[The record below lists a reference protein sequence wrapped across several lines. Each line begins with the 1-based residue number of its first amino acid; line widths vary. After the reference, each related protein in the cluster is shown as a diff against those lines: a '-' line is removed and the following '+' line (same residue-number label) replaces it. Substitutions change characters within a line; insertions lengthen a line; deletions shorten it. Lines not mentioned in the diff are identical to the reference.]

1 MFVSNTD
8 DPIYT
13 FLFHTGFHS
22 HGLISCVLLNP
33 IKHKVLYNEF
43 FVKITHVWICA
54 VMKISMSVIQNFSA
68 QQSSMVMFPRT
79 KRWPNT
85 MQSDYYISRF
95 INIYI
100 YVYIYLTKLFFMMQD
115 CGQPGF
121 TLNERK
127 RFSNILKEYA
137 KTISRLLRFFSH

>member
-95 INIYI
+95 IYI
-100 YVYIYLTKLFFMMQD
+100 YVYIYIWPNCSSWCRIVDSLDSPWMRESVSVIYWKSMQK
-115 CGQPGF
+115 PFLGF
-121 TLNERK
+121 
-127 RFSNILKEYA
+127 
-137 KTISRLLRFFSH
+137 